1 MPVPMVVLFK
11 FLYLLAIVVW
21 VGMLLFFSFIA
32 APAIFRTLPRD
43 TAGDV
48 VGVIFPKYWLIGYLC
63 AIVSVISLVVIF
75 LAEGGVSYMHFI
87 LLFLMAGLVFYTG
100 LFPAKRAGDIKER
113 LKDTDNELLR
123 AELEREFKKAHGE
136 SSVMNMVLIGLGIVV
151 ILLTSMRL

>member
-1 MPVPMVVLFK
+1 MLVLFK

-21 VGMLLFFSFIA
+21 VGMLLFFSFVA
-32 APAIFRTLPRD
+32 APVIFRTLPRS

-48 VGVIFPKYWLIGYLC
+48 VGAIFPKYWLIGYLC

-87 LLFLMAGLVFYTG
+87 SLFLMAGLIFYTG

-113 LKDTDNELLR
+113 LNDTDNEHLMV
-123 AELEREFKKAHGE
+123 ELEREFKKAHGE
-136 SSVMNMVLIGLGIVV
+136 SSILNMIIIGLGIVV
-151 ILLTSMRL
+151 IFLTSMRL